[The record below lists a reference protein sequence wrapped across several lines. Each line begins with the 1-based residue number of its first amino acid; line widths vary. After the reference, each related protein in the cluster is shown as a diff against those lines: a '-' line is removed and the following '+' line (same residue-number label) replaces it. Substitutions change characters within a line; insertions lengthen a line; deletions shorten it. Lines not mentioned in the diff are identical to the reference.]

1 MMDVNLIMNIAIVWI
16 IIISLLVL
24 WKKGY
29 RKQVGQIILALATQA
44 EKRWGSGTGPIK
56 FSEVY
61 SKLPVIV
68 TMLYSYPE
76 ISEMIEE
83 AVKDMKA
90 YIESNLE
97 VRSKIGV

>member
-1 MMDVNLIMNIAIVWI
+1 MTVIALILILTAM
-16 IIISLLVL
+16 

-97 VRSKIGV
+97 VKVKVIG